1 MLDSGLKPVPA
12 LAGIAR
18 AGRHGAR
25 TGAAGLTLQ
34 ERDGLRIVSLAARR
48 RQADALAD
56 AVRARWGIDLPVSP
70 RFVEG
75 AGVAFV
81 WSGAE
86 QWLAV
91 AETGDLEA
99 TLRAAVGSLAS
110 ITAQGDG
117 RVVLRLSGPRSRDV
131 LAAVVPIDLHPRA
144 FRPGDTAMT
153 LAGHIAVQ
161 IRLVDDDFEL
171 MAFRGYAGS
180 LFQTVLHAGLEFGV
194 DVLPPQAVA

>member
-1 MLDSGLKPVPA
+1 MLDQALTPLPA

-25 TGAAGLTLQ
+25 AGAPGLVLQ

-48 RQADALAD
+48 GQAGALAD
-56 AVRARWGIDLPVSP
+56 AVRARWGVDLPVTP

-81 WSGAE
+81 WSGAA
-86 QWLAV
+86 QWLAI
-91 AETGDLEA
+91 AEAGDLEA
-99 TLRAAVGSLAS
+99 ALRAAAGSLAS

-117 RVVLRLSGPRSRDV
+117 RVVLRLSGPKVRDV
-131 LAAVVPIDLHPRA
+131 LAAVVPIDLHPSA

-161 IRLVDDDFEL
+161 IRLLDDGFEL
-171 MAFRGYAGS
+171 MAFRGYAGT
-180 LFQTVLHAGLEFGV
+180 LFHTVLEAGLKFGV
-194 DVLPPQAVA
+194 DVLPPEALA

>member
-1 MLDSGLKPVPA
+1 
-12 LAGIAR
+12 
-18 AGRHGAR
+18 
-25 TGAAGLTLQ
+25 
-34 ERDGLRIVSLAARR
+34 
-48 RQADALAD
+48 
-56 AVRARWGIDLPVSP
+56 
-70 RFVEG
+70 
-75 AGVAFV
+75 
-81 WSGAE
+81 
-86 QWLAV
+86 
-91 AETGDLEA
+91 
-99 TLRAAVGSLAS
+99 
-110 ITAQGDG
+110 
-117 RVVLRLSGPRSRDV
+117 VVLRLSGPRSRDV

>member
-1 MLDSGLKPVPA
+1 MHDQGLKPLPA

-25 TGAAGLTLQ
+25 AGAAGLILQ

-48 RQADALAD
+48 GQAGALAD
-56 AVRARWGIDLPVSP
+56 AVRARWGIDLPLSP
-70 RFVEG
+70 RFVAG

-91 AETGDLEA
+91 AQAGDLEA
-99 TLRAAVGSLAS
+99 ALRAAAGSLAS

-117 RVVLRLSGPRSRDV
+117 RVVLRLSGPAVRDV
-131 LAAVVPIDLHPRA
+131 LAAVVPIDLHPRV

-161 IRLVDDDFEL
+161 IRLVEDDFEL
-171 MAFRGYAGS
+171 MAFRGYAGT
-180 LFQTVLHAGLEFGV
+180 LFQTVLHAGQTVGV
-194 DVLPPQAVA
+194 DVLPPETVA